1 MNTSGAVHAGRPQA
15 LKEIEQK
22 WVRATILGV
31 VGAVLVIIS
40 AFLPWVEFYAI
51 EITASYL
58 GSPNESGIDGVY
70 GKISLGL
77 GLAALVVARWN
88 HNYSGCEDQACDLCD
103 AHGEGY
109 SAGKAKRLFE
119 CALATIHMRTE
130 PDCRCSACTALMTT
144 VQRFHYSRKEL

>member
-1 MNTSGAVHAGRPQA
+1 MHGRPQA

-77 GLAALVVARWN
+77 GLAARASARYCGSTCRQRAN
-88 HNYSGCEDQACDLCD
+88 RAKKCQD
-103 AHGEGY
+103 
-109 SAGKAKRLFE
+109 KAFSPIPVNLDPYR
-119 CALATIHMRTE
+119 
-130 PDCRCSACTALMTT
+130 
-144 VQRFHYSRKEL
+144 

>member
-1 MNTSGAVHAGRPQA
+1 MHGRPQA

-88 HNYSGCEDQACDLCD
+88 HNYTGCQERVCTLCD
-103 AHGEGY
+103 AYSDGY
-109 SAGKAKRLFE
+109 MRGKDKALFE
-119 CALATIHMRTE
+119 SALAVIHWQSE
-130 PDCRCSACTALMTT
+130 PDCQCSACNALRSVPLPT
-144 VQRFHYSRKEL
+144 YGNDDY